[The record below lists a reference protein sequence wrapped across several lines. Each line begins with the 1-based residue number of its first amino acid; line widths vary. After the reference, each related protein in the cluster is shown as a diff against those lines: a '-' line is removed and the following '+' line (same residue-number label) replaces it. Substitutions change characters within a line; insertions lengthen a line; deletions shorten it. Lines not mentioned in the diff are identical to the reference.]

1 MAFIKGA
8 NPYRQSNILEDQF
21 FDNTKSGKTGS
32 ELIKP
37 YVDALNDEGR
47 GAWADYLDEHTF
59 GSDEGLENAK
69 ELFQGF
75 VEEQYEQALGTIVE
89 VEEGKW
95 SWRRDSF
102 DSMLPPPNILEK
114 PDEVYEDY
122 VPPKSADEI
131 SKEEFY
137 KAKDKGDDPY
147 GVMDAGID
155 AIEPPSA
162 DDADDFKASHGIKL
176 PLSLGGVEAYE
187 QAKKDSDSPFKQE
200 KKQSRR
206 KHSGRKQGK
215 MKYKSSAEKKFFSRL
230 NSDEKGILRE
240 SIERQDFYALTVPVD
255 AIARDLSA
263 MAHTEE
269 EAMLLAKKLKFEAQQ
284 RRGENWQPEPHI
296 VESANETFKQVRH
309 SQHSL
314 NKATGRGY

>member
-1 MAFIKGA
+1 MAFNYEA
-8 NPYRQSNILEDQF
+8 FNRD
-21 FDNTKSGKTGS
+21 
-32 ELIKP
+32 
-37 YVDALNDEGR
+37 NDEV
-47 GAWADYLDEHTF
+47 DEDGFSTETPATQYPQIPY
-59 GSDEGLENAK
+59 DEWNK
-69 ELFQGF
+69 E
-75 VEEQYEQALGTIVE
+75 
-89 VEEGKW
+89 K
-95 SWRRDSF
+95 
-102 DSMLPPPNILEK
+102 
-114 PDEVYEDY
+114 
-122 VPPKSADEI
+122 
-131 SKEEFY
+131 
-137 KAKDKGDDPY
+137 DPY

-187 QAKKDSDSPFKQE
+187 QAKKDSDSPFKRE
-200 KKQSRR
+200 KKKSRR

-215 MKYKSSAEKKFFSRL
+215 MKYKSSTEKKFFSRL
-230 NSDEKGILRE
+230 NSEEKGILRE
-240 SIERQDFYALTVPVD
+240 SQERQDLYALTVPVD

-296 VESANETFKQVRH
+296 VQSANETFKQVRH